1 MTNRADTRRGGQT
14 PRNNNTPQTASEKA
28 EAKRFVQIK
37 TVVLMSDAWRDC
49 EFSARCAFIELSSR
63 LQWAS
68 GQPEPLNNGRLWLSR
83 DEWKKADFATA
94 TVSRATKQLIK
105 VGLLYRT
112 RAGGIGR
119 GCSEYALTCYPL
131 TKDTSGLFCSGFRK
145 DAWAKYVAP
154 APEPEPEKTR
164 ESKVNRDRFKN
175 DSLPPENGDYQIKS
189 EPDTRI
195 KFEHQESEST
205 NLQGRKARASPVIHS
220 KNRLALAYA
229 SPHLIRRQTTSGNGQ
244 LRVLH

>member
-1 MTNRADTRRGGQT
+1 MANRANNRRGGQT
-14 PRNNNTPQTASEKA
+14 PRKNASQQPSEKA
-28 EAKRFVQIK
+28 EARRFVQIK

-49 EFSARCAFIELSSR
+49 DYSTRCAFIELSSR

-83 DEWKKADFATA
+83 EEWEKAGFAPA
-94 TVSRATKQLIK
+94 TVTRATKQLIK

-119 GCSEYALTCYPL
+119 GCSEYALTCYAP
-131 TKDTSGLFCSGFRK
+131 TKETNGLFFNGFKK

-154 APEPEPEKTR
+154 ASEPRKSR

-175 DSLPPENGDYQIKS
+175 DELPHENRDYRIKS
-189 EPDTRI
+189 EPSARI
-195 KFEHQESEST
+195 KSVHQEAEST
-205 NLQGRKARASPVIHS
+205 NLQGRKALASPVIHS

-229 SPHLIRRQTTSGNGQ
+229 SPQLIRRQVTAGYGL
-244 LRVLH
+244 LRTLH